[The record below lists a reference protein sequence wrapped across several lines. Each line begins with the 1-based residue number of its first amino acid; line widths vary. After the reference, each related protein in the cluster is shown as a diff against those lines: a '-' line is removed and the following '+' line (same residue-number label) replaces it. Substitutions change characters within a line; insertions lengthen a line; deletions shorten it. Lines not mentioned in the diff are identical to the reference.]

1 MKVLF
6 ISKKGLA
13 SNLARLMKEEGHE
26 VLFFMESKKLYNVFD
41 GIVDK
46 TTNWEEELEWVGKD
60 GLIVFDDNG
69 YGKKQD
75 ELRTQGYSVFGGCEM
90 ADKLEYDREFT
101 QDIFNKYGI
110 QTRKVKSFKNLPEAI
125 SYIENNPAKWI
136 LKRDGDNSKFV
147 TYAGERED
155 AKDVLEILK
164 NYSKEEQLKN
174 APISIQKKADGI
186 EIGVGRYFNGKNFV
200 GPVEM
205 NLEHPRLFAGEIGPF
220 TDEMGTVAWY
230 TDKEK
235 KVYKETLGKIE
246 PFLREIDFRGD
257 IGINCIVNEE
267 ELIAL
272 ETTARI
278 GCPIVHLQSEIHES
292 GWGEFMK
299 AIADQKD
306 FNLDWK
312 KGAGVVFSISVPPF
326 PFEKHFDTDVCSGL
340 TIYMNDLS
348 KKEQDHVHL
357 DEVAY
362 DKEEDRYYIS
372 KQTDGF
378 VLYVT
383 GFDKKVTK
391 ARKHALKIIEKIKIP
406 KMFYRIDIGE
416 KFDKDDHKKLKK
428 WGWI

>member
-13 SNLARLMKEEGHE
+13 SNLARLIKKEGHE
-26 VLFFMESKKLYNVFD
+26 VLFFMESKKLDNVFD

-46 TTNWEEELEWVGKD
+46 TDNWEKELHWVGKD

-75 ELRTQGYSVFGGCEM
+75 ELRVQGYSVFGGCEL

-101 QDIFNKYGI
+101 QDIFNKYDI
-110 QTRKVKSFKNLPEAI
+110 QTRTVKSFKNLPDAI
-125 SYIENNPAKWI
+125 SFITENPTKWI

-147 TYAGERED
+147 TYAGERDD
-155 AKDVLEILK
+155 ARDVLEILN
-164 NYSKEEQLKN
+164 NYAREEKLRD
-174 APISIQKKADGI
+174 APISIQKKAEGI

-200 GPVEM
+200 GPIEM

-230 TDKEK
+230 TDKERR
-235 KVYKETLGKIE
+235 VYKETLAKIE

-257 IGINCIVNEE
+257 IGINCIVNETD
-267 ELIAL
+267 LVAL

-278 GCPIVHLQSEIHES
+278 GCPIVHLQTEIHES
-292 GWGEFMK
+292 GWAEFMK
-299 AIADQKD
+299 AIADQED
-306 FNLDWK
+306 FILKWR

-340 TIYMNDLS
+340 TIYMDELTE
-348 KKEQDHVHL
+348 KEQKHVHL

-362 DKEEDRYYIS
+362 NKDEARYYIS
-372 KQTDGF
+372 RQTDGF

-383 GFDKKVTK
+383 GFGKKVTK
-391 ARKHALKIIEKIKIP
+391 ARKDALNIIKKIKIP

-416 KFDKDDHKKLKK
+416 KFDKVDFKKLKK

>member
-1 MKVLF
+1 MNTLF

-13 SNLARLMKEEGHE
+13 SNLAKLIKDEGHE
-26 VLFFMESKKLYNVFD
+26 VKYFMCCKKLDNVFD
-41 GIVDK
+41 GIVEK
-46 TTNWEEELEWVGKD
+46 TTDWRNELDWVGKE
-60 GLIVFDDNG
+60 GLIIFDDNG
-69 YGKKQD
+69 YGKIQED
-75 ELRTQGYSVFGGCEM
+75 LREAGYSVFGGCEI
-90 ADKLEYDREFT
+90 ADKLEYDREYT
-101 QDIFNKYGI
+101 QKIFNKYGI
-110 QTRKVKSFKNLPEAI
+110 RTNQVKSFKNLYDAI
-125 SYIENNPAKWI
+125 DYVEKNPAKWI
-136 LKRDGDNSKFV
+136 IKRDGDNSKFI
-147 TYAGERED
+147 TYAGERDD

-164 NYSKEEQLKN
+164 NYTLNKRLIDS
-174 APISIQKKADGI
+174 PISIQKKAYGI
-186 EIGVGRYFNGKNFV
+186 EIGVGRYFNGRNFV

-257 IGINCIVNEE
+257 IGINCIVNEDG
-267 ELIAL
+267 LVAL

-299 AIADQKD
+299 AIADQED
-306 FNLDWK
+306 FDLKWK

-340 TIYMNDLS
+340 TIYIDNLT
-348 KKEQDHVHL
+348 KEDMRHVHL

-362 DKEEDRYYIS
+362 DKKENRYYIS

-383 GFDKKVTK
+383 GFAKKVTK
-391 ARKHALKIIEKIKIP
+391 AREQALKIIEKIKIP

-416 KFDKDDHKKLKK
+416 KFDKHDYKKLKK